1 MNNKGWLW
9 KRIGEHLAPINAE
22 KARSAE
28 FVAHNEISPVDMTR
42 TDANM
47 FRGWFHV
54 LFLAD
59 LVEHQS

>member
-1 MNNKGWLW
+1 MD
-9 KRIGEHLAPINAE
+9 AE
-22 KARSAE
+22 KARDAE
-28 FVAHNEISPVDMTR
+28 FVAHNEISRVDMTR

-59 LVEHQS
+59 LVMEHQS

>member
-1 MNNKGWLW
+1 ML
-9 KRIGEHLAPINAE
+9 PSMDAE
-22 KARSAE
+22 KARDAE

-59 LVEHQS
+59 LVMEHQS